1 MSHGR
6 KDKGEV
12 IFVAAKGIELL
23 EPGEI
28 AAAFGNVRRGVPIQL
43 VNEACYAG
51 MWEEVAAK
59 TSGKDTLVELRPQP
73 RHDRSS
79 SNHRSASGQLQ
90 RTESTLKRD
99 PGSSDHSKAAYL
111 GE

>member
-51 MWEEVAAK
+51 MWEEA
-59 TSGKDTLVELRPQP
+59 LVELRPQP